1 MLPSKRHLTS
11 VLAHT
16 LAKTHTAAEALNPCC
31 SLNRLISLLMWDLG
45 VFEFIEGAD
54 TDQDVFAV
62 HGLSLTSGWIKE
74 KSAISIS
81 LEHSN

>member
-1 MLPSKRHLTS
+1 
-11 VLAHT
+11 
-16 LAKTHTAAEALNPCC
+16 
-31 SLNRLISLLMWDLG
+31 MWDLG

-74 KSAISIS
+74 KFAISIS
-81 LEHSN
+81 LAAVLSSPTNFSQWDIMYDQIYKQKTFVT